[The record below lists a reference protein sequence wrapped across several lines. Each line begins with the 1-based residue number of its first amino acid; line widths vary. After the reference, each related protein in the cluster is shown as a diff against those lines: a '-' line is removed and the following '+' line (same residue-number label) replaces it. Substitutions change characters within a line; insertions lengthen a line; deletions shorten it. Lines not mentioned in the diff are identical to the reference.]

1 MFSDLNISIQC
12 ISDHCFGYNA
22 KLNIQKSYQEF
33 GPYIFMPDGVPSGKK
48 KIMDKLRL
56 MWRDNIVTPKT
67 LLSTAML
74 L

>member
-1 MFSDLNISIQC
+1 
-12 ISDHCFGYNA
+12 
-22 KLNIQKSYQEF
+22 
-33 GPYIFMPDGVPSGKK
+33 MPDGVPSGKK